1 MVRDGRI
8 FEKKRTISRDFPR
21 FMIRFDSRERDGGIK
36 KERGVGIA
44 FFLAK
49 KFFSF
54 ENTFDA
60 EHFFLNANNNNEG
73 VGEGEG
79 EGGGRE
85 GGKGTMSGKS
95 VVLLCLVGKRK

>member
-1 MVRDGRI
+1 M
-8 FEKKRTISRDFPR
+8 
-21 FMIRFDSRERDGGIK
+21 
-36 KERGVGIA
+36 GIA

-49 KFFSF
+49 KFFPF